1 MDYRT
6 IEIHWMPHN
15 QAQWGAFVLSRKEAA
30 RLWADLVE
38 RHHRIRR
45 LGWRWP
51 SKARWQQWAKG
62 RYPGLA
68 ARLQVAVELVARVC
82 VGDALLIHGGVA
94 IARLEVATS
103 AREGLVDE
111 VRQ

>member
-6 IEIHWMPHN
+6 IDIHWRPHN

-45 LGWRWP
+45 LRWRWS
-51 SKARWQQWAKG
+51 SKAR
-62 RYPGLA
+62 
-68 ARLQVAVELVARVC
+68 
-82 VGDALLIHGGVA
+82 
-94 IARLEVATS
+94 
-103 AREGLVDE
+103 
-111 VRQ
+111 